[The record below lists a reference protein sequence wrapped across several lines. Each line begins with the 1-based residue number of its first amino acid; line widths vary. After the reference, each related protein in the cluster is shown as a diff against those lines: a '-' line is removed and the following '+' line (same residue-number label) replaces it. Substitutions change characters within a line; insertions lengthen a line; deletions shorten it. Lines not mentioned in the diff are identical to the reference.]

1 MKTKKIILMLVMIMT
16 AMSVSAQ
23 YDPGKW
29 AIQIKFGFGA
39 AQLTNVD
46 KLPMTANSSDSQFT
60 GASLVGMD
68 VEYQVSKMLG
78 ISLGL
83 NRSHQG
89 CAWKDYTDNSV
100 KYKEPTVELEYLTF
114 PLVANLYVYK
124 GLALK
129 TGVQLGYLIDA
140 DFTQHFDE
148 NYQNRELTT
157 RQTLDI
163 EDDCKKMD
171 ISIPVGISYESK
183 GHFVFDARYNIGLTK
198 VNDKDFFGAKDIKNG
213 VFMITIGYKFDI

>member
-1 MKTKKIILMLVMIMT
+1 MKTKTITMMLVMILT
-16 AMSVSAQ
+16 TMSASAQ

-100 KYKEPTVELEYLTF
+100 KYKEPTVELE
-114 PLVANLYVYK
+114 YVYK